1 MGTTH
6 SHSHKQRSI
15 YVPQSSVECIICCRP
30 ISEKE
35 NFELGCFKNHQNQK
49 IHKYCVV
56 DYVSSSIRQGN
67 SSINC
72 CFWNCGLAL
81 STSDIEKLAT
91 PELFQA
97 YLNLCLQKYLKTTPD
112 ILKCP
117 DAACSYAFISS
128 EPSCSEFNCI
138 NCNKKYCLSCK
149 QPSHEG
155 QCVFEK
161 LFASLN
167 YRQMQKMWAEQDGGC
182 KYVTCRCGFQF
193 CISCGMKGG
202 KCGC

>member
-1 MGTTH
+1 MT
-6 SHSHKQRSI
+6 R
-15 YVPQSSVECIICCRP
+15 
-30 ISEKE
+30 
-35 NFELGCFKNHQNQK
+35 
-49 IHKYCVV
+49 
-56 DYVSSSIRQGN
+56 
-67 SSINC
+67 
-72 CFWNCGLAL
+72 
-81 STSDIEKLAT
+81 
-91 PELFQA
+91 
-97 YLNLCLQKYLKTTPD
+97 YLKTTPD

-167 YRQMQKMWAEQDGGC
+167 YRQMQKMWVEQDGGC

-193 CISCGMKGG
+193 CISCGMECG
-202 KCGC
+202 KCGCEPGHTFYSVGAVLNNFQRTITCQCRYNKSDAICVCK